1 MSWEQWQCFETR
13 QVGQIFLPTI
23 LPQPPSPASEVS
35 EQDAEAAAENVGF
48 VDLIK
53 DGVARLSDFLKMK
66 DGGWFTLSSLLNNL

>member
-1 MSWEQWQCFETR
+1 MAYETTLKKSTEQSAKYAA
-13 QVGQIFLPTI
+13 I
-23 LPQPPSPASEVS
+23 LGKVVKEPVPVANPSPASEVS

-66 DGGWFTLSSLLNNL
+66 DGG